1 MESQR
6 ITFRALGLHRPFHR
20 HGSVRDDRRVTS
32 DDVLVRPAVAA
43 DHPAVQALAGELT
56 AGVPPWRPAAGVA
69 AAAASWVADA
79 CRAADD
85 DHVLLVAC
93 DAGDEVVG
101 FAGASA
107 RRHFSGEREAY
118 LGELVVAP
126 AARRR
131 GVGGRLVAGVEAWAR
146 SRGLHRVTLDT
157 GTANHAA
164 RELYAAL
171 GFVEEQVQLTRATD

>member
-1 MESQR
+1 
-6 ITFRALGLHRPFHR
+6 
-20 HGSVRDDRRVTS
+20 VTL
-32 DDVLVRPAVAA
+32 DDVQVRPAVTA
-43 DHPAVQALAGELT
+43 DHAAVQALAGELT
-56 AGVPPWRPAAGVA
+56 SGVPSWRPAAGVA

-85 DHVLLVAC
+85 EDHVLLVAC
-93 DAGDEVVG
+93 DPDDGLVG
-101 FAGASA
+101 FAAASA

-131 GVGGRLVAGVEAWAR
+131 GVASRLVAEVEAWAR

-157 GTANHAA
+157 GTANRSA
-164 RELYAAL
+164 RELYERLGYAA
-171 GFVEEQVQLTRATD
+171 EQVQLTRAIG